1 MGLVRKLGADEVFD
15 ARSAKASEHL
25 SELAPKGIDAVLVLA
40 SGESLEECLALVR
53 KGGCIAFPHGVEP
66 EPKRRRGVRV
76 LAYDA
81 MAGPREFE
89 QRERAAAEVRLR
101 VPIARVFSLA
111 QSANAHARLERG
123 HVLGRIVLQIRR
135 TQDK

>member
-1 MGLVRKLGADEVFD
+1 MRAAPK
-15 ARSAKASEHL
+15 RQSISANWRPKASMRRSYSFPVSRSKNAWLWYEKAAALLSPTEWSRNQNVGAVSVCRHTMPCEFEHL
-25 SELAPKGIDAVLVLA
+25 
-40 SGESLEECLALVR
+40 
-53 KGGCIAFPHGVEP
+53 
-66 EPKRRRGVRV
+66 
-76 LAYDA
+76 
-81 MAGPREFE
+81 
-89 QRERAAAEVRLR
+89 ERAAAEVRLR